1 MTHEGWDVCGTQG
14 LPAVFGG
21 DKSTNDLTVLNSG
34 PPDCGQSCG
43 GKLQVDSGLW
53 YSAGTEKVRRVA
65 RAQKEVFASQV

>member
-1 MTHEGWDVCGTQG
+1 MCGTQG

-21 DKSTNDLTVLNSG
+21 NKSADDFTVLNRG
-34 PPDCGQSCG
+34 PPDCGQSRS

-65 RAQKEVFASQV
+65 RTQKEVFASQV